1 MRAIIA
7 DDNSFNRLLIEQ
19 LIQEFNFDVFFA
31 KDGLET
37 LKVLQEEYL
46 GETILFLD
54 IEMPILNGIEVLHA
68 LSCNNPIYPSKIA
81 IICNSSISKLKFI
94 NMVDRSSYNFFIEK
108 PITKLLLV
116 DLINNC
122 FKIFQDTIPNIKQ
135 IIY

>member
-7 DDNSFNRLLIEQ
+7 DDNALNRFLIEQ
-19 LIQEFNFDVFFA
+19 LISEFNFDIYFA

-54 IEMPILNGIEVLHA
+54 IEMPILNGIEVLQA

-81 IICNSSISKLKFI
+81 IICNSSISKQKFI
-94 NMVDRSSYNFFIEK
+94 GMVERSSYNYFIEK
-108 PITKLLLV
+108 PISKPLLFE
-116 DLINNC
+116 LINNC
-122 FKIFQDTIPNIKQ
+122 FKIFQDSIPNIK
-135 IIY
+135 